1 MLEKTLKGKYQWAIV
16 CVLFLAAC
24 GVKWYY
30 MAQQHY
36 YVNLPDQL
44 PGAYNLAES
53 YGIGTLLYQ
62 IFPGCNYTLG
72 LGRPFFT
79 TLLYILT
86 FKLFGYQPQV
96 TWIMGIIVG
105 SLLAPLYFLVI
116 SAMIN
121 VEVALVSSLMLLW
134 MNNYILQSIRLGT
147 IIPGILFIVGAL
159 LAVVRFYRRGGVGYL
174 YLSGCLISMSVFCRY
189 ENVILVPVFVGYE
202 YLFDKEKK
210 LFSKLMFGL
219 LCAGSSLYILFC
231 DYHVFGDPFHM
242 IRTQSMAAF
251 HHPHSMPVQMTK
263 AFEIVGGLL
272 SKLFSPW
279 LWGAA
284 AAGMVVMIVRYRLR
298 ALWLFLGALSLPLF
312 LVYKVKTAAL
322 DIIED
327 YFFLLA
333 LIALPVGLEC
343 VRALFVRLGRRR
355 SYGMIALGV
364 VAFCSIVSFHRSNAQ
379 PPDLRLQ
386 YSHELARLFEAL
398 KCIPATST
406 LYIDDDLTL
415 PRSPPQMM
423 LAHLSRNPEKYRY
436 YSGKADPQRYPCT
449 PEKTE
454 PPEMEYYLLTAE
466 DKTSKAPKREGI
478 KVRDYRAYGFDGLA
492 LYRITRSQNEK

>member
-1 MLEKTLKGKYQWAIV
+1 M
-16 CVLFLAAC
+16 
-24 GVKWYY
+24 
-30 MAQQHY
+30 
-36 YVNLPDQL
+36 
-44 PGAYNLAES
+44 
-53 YGIGTLLYQ
+53 
-62 IFPGCNYTLG
+62 
-72 LGRPFFT
+72 
-79 TLLYILT
+79 
-86 FKLFGYQPQV
+86 
-96 TWIMGIIVG
+96 
-105 SLLAPLYFLVI
+105 
-116 SAMIN
+116 
-121 VEVALVSSLMLLW
+121 
-134 MNNYILQSIRLGT
+134 
-147 IIPGILFIVGAL
+147 
-159 LAVVRFYRRGGVGYL
+159 GYL

-189 ENVILVPVFVGYE
+189 ENAILVPVFVGYE
-202 YLFDKEKK
+202 YLFDKERK

-312 LVYKVKTAAL
+312 LVYKVKTGTL
-322 DIIED
+322 DFRED
-327 YFFLLA
+327 YLFLLA

-343 VRALFVRLGRRR
+343 VRALFVRLGRQR

-364 VAFCSIVSFHRSNAQ
+364 VAFCSMVSFHRSNAL
-379 PPDLRLQ
+379 PSDSRLQ
-386 YSHELARLFEAL
+386 YPHELIRLFEVL
-398 KCIPATST
+398 KCIPATSA
-406 LYIDDDLTL
+406 LYMDNDLIR
-415 PRSPPQMM
+415 PGFIPQMM
-423 LAHLSRNPEKYRY
+423 LAHLSRNPEKYLY
-436 YSGKADPQRYPCT
+436 Y

-466 DKTSKAPKREGI
+466 DKTSKVPKREGI